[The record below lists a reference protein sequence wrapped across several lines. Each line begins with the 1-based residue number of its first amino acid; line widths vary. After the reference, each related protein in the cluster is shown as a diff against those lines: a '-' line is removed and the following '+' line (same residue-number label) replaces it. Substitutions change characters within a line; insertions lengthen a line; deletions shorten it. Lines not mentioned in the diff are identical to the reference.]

1 MSIRFLH
8 PGKEV
13 GIGQGTSAQ
22 VFVLLVALLQFGS
35 KNTMLQFRLQTWS
48 SRRAGTMEEEDLE
61 QKLSHD
67 EVVDGA
73 EHIGGCMFGEVVKY
87 LQN

>member
-1 MSIRFLH
+1 M
-8 PGKEV
+8 

-22 VFVLLVALLQFGS
+22 IFVLLVALLQFGS

-73 EHIGGCMFGEVVKY
+73 ENVGGDMFGEVVTY